1 MQIVFGKENVEQ
13 LKEKYTVLELETVIT
28 PQGTLFPYCVIP
40 VEQIA
45 LNLSNIK
52 ADIELHEKF
61 VQAIKDNDIKLCM
74 DLHEYLLGKF
84 GGELDSF
91 YDIVVQRC
99 KNTGSTKLVLTDSA
113 ES

>member
-13 LKEKYTVLELETVIT
+13 LKEKYTVLELEEVTT
-28 PQGTLFPYCVIP
+28 PQGILYPYCVVP

-45 LNLSNIK
+45 LELSNIK
-52 ADIELHEKF
+52 SDIELHEKF
-61 VQAIKDNDIKLCM
+61 VQAIKDDDVKLCV
-74 DLHEYLLGKF
+74 DLHQYLLGKF

-91 YDIVVQRC
+91 YDIVVHRC
-99 KNTGSTKLVLTDSA
+99 KSTGSTRLVLTDSA